1 MPSDLLNL
9 IQTISL
15 EAIKIV
21 VPAVI
26 AAYATYRATT
36 IQFESK
42 LNELDKTNEFHARD
56 RIYSYL
62 KDRIAK
68 VDADTAKLN
77 EEIGRVL
84 GLVLGE
90 KGGEPPT
97 KQIED
102 FIQVLGGGMMTGAK
116 GVSLEINSLILDM
129 RVAKLDDS
137 EEYKALQAYEKFT
150 DQQVGYASFEELK
163 RSLFLLLEIHNT
175 MEICMRCLL
184 HQQMRCVFAVYIKQ

>member
-15 EAIKIV
+15 EAIKILG
-21 VPAVI
+21 PAVI

-90 KGGEPPT
+90 KGGDPPT

-102 FIQVLGGGMMTGAK
+102 FIQVLGGGMMTVAK

-137 EEYKALQAYEKFT
+137 EEYKALKAYEKFT

-175 MEICMRCLL
+175 MEICMRRLL